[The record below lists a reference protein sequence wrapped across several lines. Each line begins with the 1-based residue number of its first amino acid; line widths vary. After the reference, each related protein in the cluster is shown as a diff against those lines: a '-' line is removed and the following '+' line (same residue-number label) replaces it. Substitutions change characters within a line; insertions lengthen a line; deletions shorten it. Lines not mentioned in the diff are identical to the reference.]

1 MVRSLAQWTKTLSFP
16 SRLSPNRN
24 SKDCSNLNTNTSLL
38 PPPTPPR
45 NKTTNCATSRSS
57 SSTVSTASAAS
68 TNSNNNNT
76 NGNNKMP
83 ITELE
88 QIVNEIYTSVLEIIN
103 DARKTGRS
111 NALLWVLPNSVVR
124 DVLRVF
130 STIKIFRK
138 IQKYQKKNI
147 MNKARMKNICKGQA
161 LHAAAAA
168 LE

>member
-88 QIVNEIYTSVLEIIN
+88 QIAQSEEYSVCSPSNNLFSN
-103 DARKTGRS
+103 TKARKRIT
-111 NALLWVLPNSVVR
+111 
-124 DVLRVF
+124 
-130 STIKIFRK
+130 K
-138 IQKYQKKNI
+138 QKEK
-147 MNKARMKNICKGQA
+147 
-161 LHAAAAA
+161 
-168 LE
+168 

>member
-88 QIVNEIYTSVLEIIN
+88 QIIMHSSVCGPMGTTSKSGSKYSVTSTGDYSLYSKPESHGGSVL
-103 DARKTGRS
+103 GR
-111 NALLWVLPNSVVR
+111 
-124 DVLRVF
+124 
-130 STIKIFRK
+130 
-138 IQKYQKKNI
+138 
-147 MNKARMKNICKGQA
+147 
-161 LHAAAAA
+161 
-168 LE
+168 